1 MKRALGILTVLMII
15 FVILNWAMQI
25 NRGFRL
31 RVQSWFQDDIQ
42 LLGHGDY
49 GNIYKTGVKHVPED
63 SLIEYSWDSHLMLRG
78 HIRPLGRGPQQTRAD
93 FDGYFRDK
101 TKVSFLMTI
110 KSDSIYCYLCL
121 IDGRIPATVFIN
133 YESRDALY
141 IYGLNYD
148 IKDAIDVAI
157 ALMTVGEGDYEI
169 SDYPLGPFASFEE

>member
-1 MKRALGILTVLMII
+1 MKRASGILTVLMII
-15 FVILNWAMQI
+15 FVILNWAMQN

-78 HIRPLGRGPQQTRAD
+78 HIRPLGRGPQQIRAD

-101 TKVSFLMTI
+101 TKVSFLMTV

-121 IDGRIPATVFIN
+121 IDGRFPETVFIN
-133 YESRDALY
+133 YTSRDALY
-141 IYGLNYD
+141 IYGQNYEFA
-148 IKDAIDVAI
+148 DAIDVAVSLLI
-157 ALMTVGEGDYEI
+157 VGEVEYEI
-169 SDYPLGPFASFEE
+169 SDYPLTNVAFLEE